1 MAGSGTRTMRTRA
14 RHVASAALVLAAA
27 CTRSEPSAASPTSAA
42 VNPRAETGVAK
53 PTGAAVSA
61 ARQKLD
67 PGLQPAYRA
76 IGAHDG
82 ALARAEVERYLA
94 AAGKTARRGQAEFL
108 VGLSYHDAE
117 LYEIAEP
124 HFARAREL
132 EPDYLATYY
141 YDGFSL
147 WKLGRIAEARAAFES
162 YLAAEP
168 DKPDALFGLALVEL
182 EEDQVDQAER
192 LLQRAIAGTEPRLRS
207 ANDQDARSDLSRY
220 FARLS
225 DVHLR
230 RDELEDA
237 RAALERSVELW
248 PDHYEAWH
256 KLHRVLTR
264 LGDAPGAAR
273 ALANYESVFARRFP
287 ERAARR

>member
-1 MAGSGTRTMRTRA
+1 MAAEGTRTERERA
-14 RHVASAALVLAAA
+14 RHLACAALLLAASCGPSGPPATSKAAPVTSPAAGAAASAAQ
-27 CTRSEPSAASPTSAA
+27 
-42 VNPRAETGVAK
+42 
-53 PTGAAVSA
+53 
-61 ARQKLD
+61 QKLD

-82 ALARAEVERYLA
+82 ALARTEIERYLA
-94 AAGKTARRGQAEFL
+94 AAGGSARRGQAEFL

-117 LYEIAEP
+117 LYELAEP

-132 EPDYLATYY
+132 EPGYLATYY
-141 YDGFSL
+141 YHGFAL
-147 WKLGRIAEARAAFES
+147 WNLGRIDEARAAFER

-168 DKPDALFGLALVEL
+168 EKPDALFGLALVAL
-182 EEDQVDQAER
+182 EEDRVDAAEE
-192 LLQRAIAGTEPRLRS
+192 LLGRAIERTQARLRPGPEG
-207 ANDQDARSDLSRY
+207 DDARSDLSRY
-220 FARLS
+220 YARLS
-225 DVHLR
+225 DIHLR
-230 RDELEDA
+230 RDELEKA
-237 RAALERSVELW
+237 REELERSVALW

-273 ALANYESVFARRFP
+273 ALASYESVFARRFP

>member
-1 MAGSGTRTMRTRA
+1 MVGEGTRAGPERA
-14 RHVASAALVLAAA
+14 RHLGVAALLLSVSCAPSDPAATPKA
-27 CTRSEPSAASPTSAA
+27 APAPPSSS
-42 VNPRAETGVAK
+42 
-53 PTGAAVSA
+53 GAATSTA
-61 ARQKLD
+61 EQKLD

-76 IGAHDG
+76 IGAHEG
-82 ALARAEVERYLA
+82 ARARTEIERYLT

-117 LYEIAEP
+117 LYELAEP

-132 EPDYLATYY
+132 EPGYLATYY

-147 WKLGRIAEARAAFES
+147 WKLGRVAEARSAFER

-182 EEDQVDQAER
+182 EEDRVDQAEQ

-207 ANDQDARSDLSRY
+207 AGDQDARSDLSRY
-220 FARLS
+220 LARLS

-230 RDELEDA
+230 RDDLDQA
-237 RAALERSVELW
+237 REALERSVALW

-264 LGDAPGAAR
+264 LGDAQGAAR